1 MKIARVLVPA
11 FVVCCFFSTVSQGQG
26 IEFPVMKGY
35 RIVSDYPVYTPDD
48 LWDYI
53 NGAADAYLALGFTD
67 LHINEYIKG
76 KNNIKAEAYR
86 FGSDVEAFGIYS
98 LERSPGYEFIT
109 TGVQGYT
116 EEGVLNFYKGEYY
129 IKLMTHSKSK
139 KVNESMRALGVMI
152 ADKIPGR
159 NEFPE
164 LLGAFPVEGLLKNEE
179 TYLLDGVLGHDYL
192 REAFRASYE
201 NGGDRFYIYIIDFK
215 SAEESAA
222 ITGKLTETPVSTA
235 ADETE
240 KYIITDGFNGVL
252 YTARKGNRL
261 IIISG
266 LDDTKT
272 ALAERYLNSMVL
284 SR

>member
-1 MKIARVLVPA
+1 MKILRQLVPA
-11 FVVCCFFSTVSQGQG
+11 FVVCCFFSTASQGQG
-26 IEFPVMKGY
+26 IEFPVLKGY
-35 RIVSDYPVYTPDD
+35 KTVSDYPVYTPDD

-67 LHINEYIKG
+67 LHINEYVKG
-76 KNNIKAEAYR
+76 KNKIKAEAYR

-116 EEGVLNFYKGEYY
+116 EEGVVNFYKGEYY
-129 IKLMTHSKSK
+129 VKLMTHSKSK
-139 KVNESMRALGVMI
+139 KVNESMRALGDMI
-152 ADKIPGR
+152 ADKISGR

-164 LLGAFPVEGLLKNEE
+164 LLKAFPTEGLLKNEE

-192 REAFRASYE
+192 RGAFRASYE
-201 NGGDRFYIYIIDFK
+201 TGGDRFYIYILDFK

-222 ITGKLTETPVSTA
+222 IAGKLTETPVSTA

-240 KYIITDGFNGVL
+240 KYIITDGFNGIL
-252 YTARKGNRL
+252 YAARKGNRL

-272 ALAERYLNSMVL
+272 ALAERYLNMVL

>member
-1 MKIARVLVPA
+1 MNIIRLLVPA
-11 FVVCCFFSTVSQGQG
+11 FVVCSFLPTETQGQG
-26 IEFPVMKGY
+26 IEFPALKGY
-35 RIVSDYPVYTPDD
+35 KTVSDYPVYTPDD

-53 NGAADAYLALGFTD
+53 NGAADAYLALGFKD
-67 LHINEYIKG
+67 LHINEYVKG
-76 KNNIKAEAYR
+76 KNKIKAESYR
-86 FGSDVEAFGIYS
+86 FSSDAEAFGIYS
-98 LERSPGYEFIT
+98 LERSPGYEFIS

-139 KVNESMRALGVMI
+139 KVNESMRALGDMI

-164 LLGAFPVEGLLKNEE
+164 LLGAFPAEGLLKNEE

-192 REAFRASYE
+192 QGAFRASYE
-201 NGGDRFYIYIIDFK
+201 TGGDRFYIYIFNFR
-215 SAEESAA
+215 SAEEAA
-222 ITGKLTETPVSTA
+222 SIAGKLTETPVSAA

-240 KYIITDGFNGVL
+240 KYVITDGFNGVL
-252 YTARKGNRL
+252 YAARKGNRL
-261 IIISG
+261 LIISG
-266 LDDTKT
+266 LETDKKDV
-272 ALAERYLNSMVL
+272 AERYLNMAL